1 MNELTTA
8 SIVFVTLFS
17 ATLLGMR
24 LRAALPEHHL
34 APDAKDA
41 VKVGMGSVATMAALV
56 LGLLVAS
63 TKSAYDTERNE
74 VIQMAAKI
82 DYLDGVLANYGPE
95 AKACRDMLRGAVERA
110 IIRIWPGQDSQHAQL
125 DPAVSWTDALPNAIY
140 KLAPES
146 DVQRALKSQAVQ
158 LINELGQM
166 RWLLYEQEESSIS
179 MPLLIVVVSWLAV
192 MFISVGLYAPP
203 NLTVI
208 VALMLAAMSVAGAIF
223 LILELDMPFDGILR
237 ISSAPM
243 RNALEHLGQ

>member
-1 MNELTTA
+1 MNAFTTA
-8 SIVFVTLFS
+8 SIVFVTLFG

-41 VKVGMGSVATMAALV
+41 VKVGMASVATMAALV

-63 TKSAYDTERNE
+63 TKSAYDAERNE

-110 IIRIWPGQDSQHAQL
+110 IVRMWPGQDSQHAQL

-166 RWLLYEQEESSIS
+166 RWLLYEQDGKLDLHA
-179 MPLLIVVVSWLAV
+179 PVGRRRLLACDYVHQCGPVRAAELHGDCRAHAGGDVSGGRDLPHSRTGHAV
-192 MFISVGLYAPP
+192 
-203 NLTVI
+203 
-208 VALMLAAMSVAGAIF
+208 
-223 LILELDMPFDGILR
+223 
-237 ISSAPM
+237 
-243 RNALEHLGQ
+243 

>member
-1 MNELTTA
+1 
-8 SIVFVTLFS
+8 
-17 ATLLGMR
+17 MR
-24 LRAALPEHHL
+24 NLIPLCLDRCIARGNLQTGAEPMCNARSSLRPL
-34 APDAKDA
+34 
-41 VKVGMGSVATMAALV
+41 
-56 LGLLVAS
+56 
-63 TKSAYDTERNE
+63 
-74 VIQMAAKI
+74 
-82 DYLDGVLANYGPE
+82 
-95 AKACRDMLRGAVERA
+95 
-110 IIRIWPGQDSQHAQL
+110 
-125 DPAVSWTDALPNAIY
+125 
-140 KLAPES
+140 
-146 DVQRALKSQAVQ
+146 Q

-203 NLTVI
+203 NSTVI

>member
-95 AKACRDMLRGAVERA
+95 AKACRDMLRSAVERA
-110 IIRIWPGQDSQHAQL
+110 IIRMWPGQESQDAQL
-125 DPAVSWTDALPNAIY
+125 DPAVSWTDVLPNAIY